1 MYDELVK
8 KTAKNTAVTI
18 DGLAVTETTYADY
31 IAKVKGELDAI
42 NSAIAT
48 ANGQNDFKHRDEMK
62 KASEKTVDS
71 NIKNLTEGYGV
82 NEKNWNQNVKMAN
95 AENTYAAVSGDLQAL
110 KDRVTVIENN
120 LNGTNKDGKK
130 LYGDT
135 DCVLAKAIQ
144 ESIENINET
153 KDTGIKAV
161 DTDIEAKFQT
171 YKDLTI
177 DDEHIAKKLEA
188 ADKVTAQKYSL
199 SGYHS

>member
-1 MYDELVK
+1 
-8 KTAKNTAVTI
+8 
-18 DGLAVTETTYADY
+18 
-31 IAKVKGELDAI
+31 
-42 NSAIAT
+42 
-48 ANGQNDFKHRDEMK
+48 MK
-62 KASEKTVDS
+62 
-71 NIKNLTEGYGV
+71 
-82 NEKNWNQNVKMAN
+82 
-95 AENTYAAVSGDLQAL
+95 
-110 KDRVTVIENN
+110 VIEDN
-120 LNGTNKDGKK
+120 LNGTNKDKKK

-153 KDTGIKAV
+153 KDIGIKAV